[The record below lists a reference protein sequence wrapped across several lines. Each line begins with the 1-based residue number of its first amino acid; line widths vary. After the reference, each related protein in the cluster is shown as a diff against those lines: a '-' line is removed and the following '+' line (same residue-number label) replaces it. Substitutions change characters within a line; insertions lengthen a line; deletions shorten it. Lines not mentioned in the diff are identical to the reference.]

1 MNKKILLKLLPLAL
15 LCTSVLASLPIWN
28 ALRFVVVQEVFALKN
43 FLIPLFS
50 ILATI
55 LFYPVLM
62 IYVALIA
69 DAGVFTWLIFAGML
83 SPYIALWYYIVKK
96 RMLNYFKFLLDN
108 KPQEWNIEK
117 TFAEYQE
124 ILKKQGNSSGDQSSP
139 LVGQNI
145 VSAVPAKANL

>member
-1 MNKKILLKLLPLAL
+1 
-15 LCTSVLASLPIWN
+15 
-28 ALRFVVVQEVFALKN
+28 VFALKN

-124 ILKKQGNSSGDQSSP
+124 LLEKKKN
-139 LVGQNI
+139 
-145 VSAVPAKANL
+145 